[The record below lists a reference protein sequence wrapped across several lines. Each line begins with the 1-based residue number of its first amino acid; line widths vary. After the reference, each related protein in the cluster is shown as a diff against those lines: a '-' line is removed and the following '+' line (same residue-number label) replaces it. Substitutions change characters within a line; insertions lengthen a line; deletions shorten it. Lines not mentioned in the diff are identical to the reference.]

1 MRINVVF
8 LNEVINGLFDPILDE
23 VLHLPP
29 ACLVLY
35 LGPVLTEVLI
45 TGGDHP
51 VNRVGSLSSLSSGI
65 NAENHRWF
73 IIENQTVNC
82 PGNQP
87 QLGCNLDNHLI
98 NYASE
103 TLVFLD
109 C

>member
-8 LNEVINGLFDPILDE
+8 LNEVVNGLFDPIVDE
-23 VLHLPP
+23 VLHFPP
-29 ACLVLY
+29 AGLVLY

-51 VNRVGSLSSLSSGI
+51 VNRVGSFSSLASGI
-65 NAENHRWF
+65 NTDYHCWL
-73 IIENQTVNC
+73 IIENKTVNC

-87 QLGCNLDNHLI
+87 ELGCYLDDHLI

-103 TLVFLD
+103 TFVFLD